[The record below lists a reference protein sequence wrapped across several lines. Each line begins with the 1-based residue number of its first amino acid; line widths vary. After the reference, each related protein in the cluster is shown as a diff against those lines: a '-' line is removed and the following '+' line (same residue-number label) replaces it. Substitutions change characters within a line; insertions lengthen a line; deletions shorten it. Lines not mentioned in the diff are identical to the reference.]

1 MSFILE
7 AVGHIIR
14 RNMEDPKDRE
24 EYWDAHIDNVDSKR
38 KKVKEAINQPVKPF
52 GFWNSAPANAK
63 YNTNLDPGINTLP
76 GRAKTIDD

>member
-24 EYWDAHIDNVDSKR
+24 KYWDAHIDNVESKR
-38 KKVKEAINQPVKPF
+38 KKV
-52 GFWNSAPANAK
+52 
-63 YNTNLDPGINTLP
+63 
-76 GRAKTIDD
+76 